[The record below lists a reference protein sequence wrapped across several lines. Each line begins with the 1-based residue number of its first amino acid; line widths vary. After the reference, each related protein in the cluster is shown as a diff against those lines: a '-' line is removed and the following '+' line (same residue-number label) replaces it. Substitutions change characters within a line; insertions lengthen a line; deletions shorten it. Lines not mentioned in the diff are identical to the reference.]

1 MKQVSRNKDKGT
13 PLERYV
19 KSFFHAIDGI
29 VYSIRYEHNM
39 IIIILAAILCVIAG
53 ITLKISPSE
62 WLFCILVI
70 GMVMGAELINTSIE
84 AVIDLETTK
93 IHPLAK
99 IAKDAAS
106 GATLIFSIIALIGG
120 LIIFLPKL
128 ICLF

>member
-1 MKQVSRNKDKGT
+1 MKQVLRNKDKGT

-19 KSFFHAIDGI
+19 KSFFHAVDGI

-53 ITLKISPSE
+53 ITLKISLSE

-106 GATLIFSIIALIGG
+106 GATLIFSVIALIGG